1 LGNSHD
7 GHATFTS
14 MQKSKKF
21 GDAFDIAYKGS
32 VSDATKRALRKFGN
46 ALGNCLYSEKYRSEY
61 KMHLARKGAKKKAA
75 VAAKLRELAQ
85 KRLEKQ
91 QLNTTTTR
99 ISNSCSSNSRKRPIE
114 LTTPKDMSSSS
125 KIQKTS
131 SAPTEKEDTA
141 VSTSQQQ
148 REVECTVDVAE
159 ETKEEKDEGESILTT
174 DDAFEI
180 EGELVFEN
188 DDYDDG
194 VRWSQVETQ

>member
-99 ISNSCSSNSRKRPIE
+99 FSNSCSSNSRKRPIE
-114 LTTPKDMSSSS
+114 LTTPKDMSKLSVLLMLRRKQRRRRTRANRFLLLMMLLKSKVSSCLRTM
-125 KIQKTS
+125 IMTM
-131 SAPTEKEDTA
+131 
-141 VSTSQQQ
+141 
-148 REVECTVDVAE
+148 
-159 ETKEEKDEGESILTT
+159 
-174 DDAFEI
+174 
-180 EGELVFEN
+180 VFV
-188 DDYDDG
+188 G
-194 VRWSQVETQ
+194 LK